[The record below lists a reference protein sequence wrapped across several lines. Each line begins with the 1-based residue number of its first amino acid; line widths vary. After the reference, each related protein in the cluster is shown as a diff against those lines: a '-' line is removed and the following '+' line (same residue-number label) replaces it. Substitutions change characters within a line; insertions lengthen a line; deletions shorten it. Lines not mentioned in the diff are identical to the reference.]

1 MIYRCDDVDRIA
13 PFVKEEFAVL
23 PADTLYALSISIFS
37 ENSKNIYSIK
47 GRSMAVPVPV
57 GVYDIKMLEEIAIS
71 NEIVLKI
78 LNKDW
83 SYLVTVILKNRS
95 VPRDIAGETVGIRI
109 PKNEKIREVIK
120 TVGPITLTS
129 ANLHG
134 GKNPVTVQDAYSQ
147 LGERVRFYLDCGACS
162 GIPSTVVDLT
172 SSMPKLIRKG
182 AVPFEW
188 VMELYDPG

>member
-13 PFVKEEFAVL
+13 PFVREEFAVL

-37 ENSKNIYSIK
+37 KNSKNIYSIK
-47 GRSMAVPVPV
+47 GRPMAVPVPV
-57 GVYDIKMLEEIAIS
+57 GVYDIKMLEEIAVP
-71 NEIVLKI
+71 NEMVLKI
-78 LNKDW
+78 LDKDW
-83 SYLVTVILKNRS
+83 GYLVTVILKNRS

-109 PKNEKIREVIK
+109 PKNEKIRDVIK

-172 SSMPKLIRKG
+172 AKMPKLIREG